1 MSFFILLL
9 EEVLFAVFMIWV
21 LYLLIFSIGSKIPKY
36 TFYPT
41 SLQKHRYLVVFPA
54 YREDNVIL
62 ESISTFKKQDY
73 PSSMYEI
80 VVVSD
85 QMDDAT
91 NTALLDMDVTVLF
104 PDYINRSKAEAM
116 KLAAAYSM
124 DKTFDAMVIL
134 DADNWVHADFL
145 TKIDRAFSTG
155 LKSIQAHR
163 IAKNS
168 NTTMAYLDGI
178 SEEINN
184 SIFRLGQV
192 NIGLPS
198 ALIGSGMVFD
208 INWFNSKIHKV
219 HSMGE
224 DKELEYHLLEDRIFT
239 AYLPDVYVL
248 DEKVQHKND
257 FLNQRQRW
265 NAAQVERFTYT
276 FQRFISVLQSKN
288 WPLFVKLIQWSIPPR
303 IVLLGAIPITAI
315 LLLFIFP
322 ALAYKWIG
330 LYVAY
335 LIALLIALP
344 NRFYNKRSLMALFR
358 LPAIFITILRSLIK
372 SRTAKNTFIHTPH
385 GEKTENNR
393 R

>member
-9 EEVLFAVFMIWV
+9 EGVLFAVFMIWV
-21 LYLLIFSIGSKIPKY
+21 LYLLIFSIGSKIPKF

-41 SLQKHRYLVVFPA
+41 SPQKHRYLVVFPA

-62 ESISTFKKQDY
+62 ESISVFKKQDY

-91 NTALLDMDVTVLF
+91 NTALLDMDVSVLF
-104 PDYINRSKAEAM
+104 PDYIKRSKAEAL
-116 KLAAAYSM
+116 KLAAAYSVG
-124 DKTFDAMVIL
+124 KTFDAMVIL

-192 NIGLPS
+192 NLGLSS

-208 INWFNSKIHKV
+208 MEWFNNTIPKI

-224 DKELEYHLLEDRIFT
+224 DKELEYYLLEDRIFT

-248 DEKVQHKND
+248 DEKVQHQSD
-257 FLNQRQRW
+257 FLNQRRRW
-265 NAAQVERFTYT
+265 NAAQAERFTYI
-276 FQRFISVLQSKN
+276 FQRFISILQSKN

-303 IVLLGAIPITAI
+303 IILLGAIPIAII

-322 ALAYKWIG
+322 ALAYKWIW
-330 LYVAY
+330 LYIAY
-335 LIALLIALP
+335 LIALLVAVP
-344 NRFYNKRSLMALFR
+344 NRFYNKRTLIALFR
-358 LPAIFITILRSLIK
+358 LPVIFITILRSFIK
-372 SRTAKNTFIHTPH
+372 VRTAKNTFIHTPH